1 MQIISH
7 RGYWKTPE
15 ERNKVVAFERS
26 FMMGFGTE
34 TDLRDAAQQVVISH
48 DMADKTAISFEAFLQ
63 LFVQYDKQLPLALN
77 IKADGL
83 QNEVKKQL
91 EAFGIDNYF
100 FFDMSVPDALLYA
113 KAGLIFFSRQSEYET
128 EPAFYNDAAG
138 VWLDA
143 FNEQWYNA
151 DLLKKH
157 LDNGK
162 QLAIVSPELHKRPY
176 QVLWEFLMLNEFNKS
191 EHIILCTDI
200 PEEAATFFNG

>member
-15 ERNKVVAFERS
+15 EKNKIVAFERS

-48 DMADKTAISFEAFLQ
+48 DMADETAISFEAFLE

-100 FFDMSVPDALLYA
+100 FFDMSVPDALLFA
-113 KAGLIFFSRQSEYET
+113 EAGLNFFSRQSEYET

-138 VWLDA
+138 IWLDA
-143 FNEQWYNA
+143 FKEQWYDA
-151 DLLKKH
+151 DLLIKH
-157 LDNGK
+157 IDNGK

-176 QVLWEFLMLNEFNKS
+176 QDLWEFLMLNEFNKS
-191 EHIILCTDI
+191 EQIILCTDI
-200 PEEAATFFNG
+200 PEEATTFFNG

>member
-48 DMADKTAISFEAFLQ
+48 DMAGETAISFEAFLQ
-63 LFVQYDKQLPLALN
+63 LFVQYNKQLPLALN

-113 KAGLIFFSRQSEYET
+113 EAGLNFFSRQSEYET

-138 VWLDA
+138 IWLDA
-143 FNEQWYNA
+143 FKKQWYDA
-151 DLLKKH
+151 DLLSKH
-157 LDNGK
+157 LDN
-162 QLAIVSPELHKRPY
+162 
-176 QVLWEFLMLNEFNKS
+176 
-191 EHIILCTDI
+191 
-200 PEEAATFFNG
+200 